1 MNLTLRADI
10 EPVPVNVEGE
20 RLIALRDPE
29 ELTPET
35 ALVQPGALP
44 VLEYFDGAN
53 SAEDIRVDL
62 ARRGAGF
69 ISIDEIQALADALDR
84 CFLLDNDRYRLE
96 RERRAE
102 AFAAAPLRL
111 ARHAGAAYP
120 EDADGARAFMQEMLD
135 AAGAGAAEPKPLAR
149 LVAPHIDLRL
159 GADVHGHA
167 HQRLR
172 ASGRPDVV
180 VVLGVC
186 HASAETRFILCRKD
200 FETPLGTVPLDTAFA
215 TALEHRL
222 SADLTREQLLHKNE
236 HSIEFQALWL
246 AHLWPDDP
254 PAIVPILVGS
264 FHDLVLRRDS
274 PREDETVEAFIAALR
289 ETIDEDERRVVVL
302 ASVDLSHL
310 GPQYGQREGL
320 DADGE
325 KALET
330 ADRALLRHVEEG
342 DAESFFSGIAK
353 DENARNVC
361 GLAPVYVTLRLG
373 GGGGKLVRYG
383 QGRIDPDT
391 GSVVS
396 YAAVAFEN

>member
-1 MNLTLRADI
+1 MHPALRPDI

-35 ALVQPGALP
+35 AMVQPGALP

-53 SAEDIRVDL
+53 SVEDIRVNL
-62 ARRGAGF
+62 AQRGAGF
-69 ISIDEIQALADALDR
+69 IGIDEIQALADALDR

-96 RERRAE
+96 LERLTE
-102 AFAAAPLRL
+102 AFAATTVRP

-135 AAGAGAAEPKPLAR
+135 AAGAAEPKPLAR
-149 LVAPHIDLRL
+149 LVTPHIDLRL

-172 ASGRPDVV
+172 AAGRPDVV
-180 VVLGVC
+180 VILGVC
-186 HASAETRFILCRKD
+186 HAHSEARFILCRKD
-200 FETPLGTVPLDTAFA
+200 FETPLGTVPHDAAFA
-215 TALEHRL
+215 TALESRL
-222 SADLTREQLLHKNE
+222 GKLTHEQLLHKNE

-254 PAIVPILVGS
+254 PAIVPILLGS
-264 FHDLVLRRDS
+264 FQDFVLRRDS
-274 PREDETVEAFIAALR
+274 PRDDEAVEAFIAALR
-289 ETIDEDERRVVVL
+289 ETIDADKRRVVVL
-302 ASVDLSHL
+302 ASVDLAHL

-320 DADGE
+320 DQAGE
-325 KALET
+325 EAMET
-330 ADRALLRHVEEG
+330 ADRALLRHVEDG
-342 DAESFFSGIAK
+342 DAESFFDGIAR

-361 GLAPVYVTLRLG
+361 GLAPIYVTLRLG
-373 GGGGKLVRYG
+373 GGGGELVQYG

-396 YAAVAFEN
+396 FAALAFES